1 VKHKKRINRVFTEV
15 CGENSF
21 RSCCPGIEK
30 KAPAVAVASCL
41 AAPLKAPKGK
51 SSKKGK
57 GNTDETSSSVVR
69 PEKTKSLESS
79 KRKRKSS
86 EAILDVELQA
96 ASSLAQLSR
105 NKIKSP

>member
-1 VKHKKRINRVFTEV
+1 VKHKRRINRVFTEV

-21 RSCCPGIEK
+21 RSRRPRIEK

-41 AAPLKAPKGK
+41 AAPLKAPRRK

-57 GNTDETSSSVVR
+57 GSTDETSSSVVR

-79 KRKRKSS
+79 KQKRKSS
-86 EAILDVELQA
+86 EAVSDVELQA
-96 ASSLAQLSR
+96 ASSLAQLGQK
-105 NKIKSP
+105 KI